1 MRGECEVE
9 GGGEEIRARRDDG
22 ECEVREKSGRRQ
34 VGVMSGREACPGP
47 SCRRDGE
54 RDANAV
60 RSVGGVRSASP
71 LAAPRVH
78 RARTR
83 ESAMAL
89 GQACGR
95 RHAVRARQ
103 GWQDREAS
111 RTR

>member
-1 MRGECEVE
+1 M
-9 GGGEEIRARRDDG
+9 RARRGDG
-22 ECEVREKSGRRQ
+22 EMEVGKRLEGGERTGSGGEGESSWRRSGR
-34 VGVMSGREACPGP
+34 VMSGREATGAELQAA
-47 SCRRDGE
+47 RG
-54 RDANAV
+54 ATVAGTVGTV
-60 RSVGGVRSASP
+60 RPASSG
-71 LAAPRVH
+71 AAPRVH

>member
-1 MRGECEVE
+1 
-9 GGGEEIRARRDDG
+9 
-22 ECEVREKSGRRQ
+22 
-34 VGVMSGREACPGP
+34 MSGREACPGP
-47 SCRRDGE
+47 SCRRDEE
-54 RDANAV
+54 RGANAV
-60 RSVGGVRSASP
+60 GTVSEVRPVSP
-71 LAAPRVH
+71 MAAPRVH

-83 ESAMAL
+83 KSAMAL